1 MPEVSWRNRY
11 RTPKP
16 NSTIQREPVGT
27 DGCQPMETQ
36 NRIMDRYAR
45 QIRFS
50 EIGPEGQERLLTTRV
65 TLIGAGALGTHIAGT
80 LVRAGIGFL
89 RIIDRDVPDLS
100 NLQRQILFDEADVEA
115 QIPKA
120 IAAAQRLS
128 AANSSVTIEPHVLD
142 VNAANIERLVEDVD
156 IVVDGTDNFEIR
168 YLINDACVKLDKP
181 WVYGGVIGS
190 YGMTMTIIPGE
201 TACLRCVFPEPPPPG
216 DAPTCDTAGVIG
228 PAVAAVTAYQSAE
241 IIKLALGATGLLNRA
256 LLSID
261 VWQLTFDRV
270 PLGGPVPDCRCCNR
284 HEFDYLERG
293 GRTQTTELCGR
304 DAVQVL
310 IHPPAR
316 ITLSSLAERLKAA
329 GTVGYNQYLLRFH
342 TEGYE
347 FTVFPDGRAIIKGT
361 TDPGE
366 ARSLYAR
373 YIGM

>member
-1 MPEVSWRNRY
+1 ME
-11 RTPKP
+11 
-16 NSTIQREPVGT
+16 STHGIA
-27 DGCQPMETQ
+27 
-36 NRIMDRYAR
+36 DRYAR

-50 EIGPEGQERLLTTRV
+50 GVGAEGQDRLRAARV
-65 TLIGAGALGTHIAGT
+65 TLIGVGALGTHIANT

-100 NLQRQILFDEADVEA
+100 NLQRQILFDEADVQA
-115 QIPKA
+115 GIPKA
-120 IAAAQRLS
+120 IVAARRLN
-128 AANSSVTIEPHVLD
+128 AANSTVTIEPHVLD
-142 VNAANIERLVEDVD
+142 VNAANIERLTADVD
-156 IVVDGTDNFEIR
+156 IIVDGTDNFEIR
-168 YLINDACVKLDKP
+168 YLINDACVKLGKP

-190 YGMTMTIIPGE
+190 YGMTMTILPNK

-228 PAVAAVTAYQSAE
+228 PAVAIVTAFQVAE
-241 IIKLALGATGLLNRA
+241 TMKIALGATDTLNRD

-261 VWQLTFDRV
+261 VWQLTFDRI
-270 PLGGPVPDCRCCNR
+270 PLGGPAPDCRCCGGR
-284 HEFDYLERG
+284 EFEYLERG
-293 GRTQTTELCGR
+293 GRIQTMELCGR

-316 ITLSSLAERLKAA
+316 ITLSSLAERLKTA
-329 GTVGYNQYLLRFH
+329 GTVGYNRYLLRFH

-361 TDPGE
+361 TDPAE

-373 YIGM
+373 YVGM

>member
-1 MPEVSWRNRY
+1 
-11 RTPKP
+11 
-16 NSTIQREPVGT
+16 
-27 DGCQPMETQ
+27 MES
-36 NRIMDRYAR
+36 NHGHADRYAR

-50 EIGPEGQERLLTTRV
+50 GVGVEGQERFRATRV
-65 TLIGAGALGTHIAGT
+65 ALIGVGALGTHIAGT

-89 RIIDRDVPDLS
+89 RIIDRDVPDIS
-100 NLQRQILFDEADVEA
+100 NLQRQILFDEADVQA

-128 AANSSVTIEPHVLD
+128 AVNSAVIIDAHVLD
-142 VNAANIERLVEDVD
+142 VNAANIGRLIGDVD

-168 YLINDACVKLDKP
+168 YLMNDACVKLGKP

-201 TACLRCVFPEPPPPG
+201 SACLRCVFPEPPPPG
-216 DAPTCDTAGVIG
+216 DAPTCDTAGVIS
-228 PAVAAVTAYQSAE
+228 PAVAAVTAFQSAE
-241 IIKLALGATGLLNRA
+241 TMKLALGAMDGLNRD

-261 VWQLTFDRV
+261 VWQLTFDRI
-270 PLGGPVPDCRCCNR
+270 PLGGPAPDCPCCGR
-284 HEFDYLERG
+284 HEFEYLERG

-310 IHPPAR
+310 IHPPTR
-316 ITLSSLAERLKAA
+316 ITFSSLAERLKTA
-329 GTVGYNQYLLRFH
+329 GTVGYNRYLLRFH
-342 TEGYE
+342 TEGHE

-361 TDPGE
+361 TDPAQ